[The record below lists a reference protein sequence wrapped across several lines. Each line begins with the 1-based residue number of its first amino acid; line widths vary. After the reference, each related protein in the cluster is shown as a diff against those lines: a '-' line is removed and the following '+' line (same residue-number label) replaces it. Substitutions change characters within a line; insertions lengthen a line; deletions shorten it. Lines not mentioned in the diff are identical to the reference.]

1 MVKAVIFDVFGT
13 LLRGVDPH
21 GPYFKLSKLIPSH
34 SYLIKRHEMMTTDK
48 PFDAYVDA
56 AGATPEMIALKSL
69 LADELAGIT
78 VFEDVS
84 AYLDSL
90 KWKGYKVAV
99 CSNLASDYGP
109 KVRELIP
116 EADYHFLSYEIGAI
130 KPDAAIYW
138 HVASKLGLRPEEC
151 LFAGDSQRADVLGPR
166 KIGMHSTLVERNRF
180 ARPLHEQ
187 VDVALEA
194 LSESRRASL

>member
-13 LLRGVDPH
+13 LLRAVDPH
-21 GPYFKLSKLIPSH
+21 GPYFKLSKLVPSH
-34 SYLIKRHEMMTTDK
+34 SYLVKRYEMMTSDK
-48 PFDAYVDA
+48 PFAAYVEE
-56 AGATPEMIALKSL
+56 AGATPEMIALKAV

-78 VFEDVS
+78 VFDDVS

-99 CSNLASDYGP
+99 CSNLACDYGA
-109 KVRELIP
+109 KVRELLP
-116 EADYHFLSYEIGAI
+116 EADYHFLSYEIGAV

-138 HVASKLGLRPEEC
+138 HAASKLGLRPEEC
-151 LFAGDSQRADVLGPR
+151 LFAGDSRMSDVQGPR
-166 KIGMHSTLVERNRF
+166 KIGMHSTLVERNRY

-187 VDVALEA
+187 VDAVLAGF
-194 LSESRRASL
+194 